1 MQYSAYLSLQYR
13 FRSMK
18 KIILLVL
25 LFSIFGFGQTKSEK
39 KPIQGFYFS
48 PELSAGFNLS
58 NIIQSNRDQKNDP
71 KNQYTTYPND
81 FSYGTSAVVGFNFIP
96 NLSLGSG
103 LKYTFTS
110 DNFHI
115 LYGII
120 QPRILLN
127 VDDGEPVFIDLTY
140 GFQLNKSVVDNADLF
155 GIKVGKL
162 VSHSKRLSQQGGLY
176 FEGQQLGNTG
186 VTFVGLFYG
195 LTIFSN
201 KNYNEYGKD

>member
-1 MQYSAYLSLQYR
+1 MKISISSLD
-13 FRSMK
+13 MK
-18 KIILLVL
+18 KLCFIFVL
-25 LFSIFGFGQTKSEK
+25 ISSLGFSQSNPEK
-39 KPIQGFYFS
+39 RPIQGFYFS
-48 PELSAGFNLS
+48 PEVSARFNLS
-58 NIIQSNRDQKNDP
+58 NIIASNRDKQNNP
-71 KNQYTTYPND
+71 ENQYTTYPND
-81 FSYGTSAVVGFNFIP
+81 FSYGISAVAGYNFIP
-96 NLSLGSG
+96 NLSLGG
-103 LKYTFTS
+103 GIKYTYTT

-115 LYGII
+115 VYGII
-120 QPRILLN
+120 QPKILFN

-140 GFQLNKSVVDNADLF
+140 GFQLNKSVVNDSDLY

-186 VTFVGLFYG
+186 VTFVGIFYG

>member
-1 MQYSAYLSLQYR
+1 
-13 FRSMK
+13 MK
-18 KIILLVL
+18 KIVL
-25 LFSIFGFGQTKSEK
+25 LLLFVSIFGFSQTAKR
-39 KPIQGFYFS
+39 PIQGFYFS

-58 NIIQSNRDQKNDP
+58 NIIQGNRDRDNNP
-71 KNQYTTYPND
+71 YNPPVNYPND
-81 FSYGTSAVVGFNFIP
+81 FSYGISALAGFNFIP
-96 NLSLGSG
+96 NLSLGG
-103 LKYTFTS
+103 GIKYTYTT

-115 LYGII
+115 LYVII
-120 QPRILLN
+120 QPKILFN
-127 VDDGEPVFIDLTY
+127 IDDGEPVFIDLTY

>member
-1 MQYSAYLSLQYR
+1 MKKLSLLL
-13 FRSMK
+13 
-18 KIILLVL
+18 LLV
-25 LFSIFGFGQTKSEK
+25 SIFGFGQTEK
-39 KPIQGFYFS
+39 RPIQGFYFS
-48 PELSAGFNLS
+48 PEVSAGFNLS
-58 NIIQSNRDQKNDP
+58 NIIQGNRDRDNNP
-71 KNQYTTYPND
+71 YNPPVNYPND
-81 FSYGTSAVVGFNFIP
+81 FSYGISAVTGFNFIP
-96 NLSLGSG
+96 NLSLGGG
-103 LKYTFTS
+103 LKYTYTT

-115 LYGII
+115 VYGII
-120 QPRILLN
+120 QPKILFN

-140 GFQLNKSVVDNADLF
+140 GFQLNKSVVENSDLF

>member
-1 MQYSAYLSLQYR
+1 
-13 FRSMK
+13 MK
-18 KIILLVL
+18 KFCILFL
-25 LFSIFGFGQTKSEK
+25 LISSLGFCQTRSEK
-39 KPIQGFYFS
+39 RPIQGFYFS

-58 NIIQSNRDQKNDP
+58 NIIEGNRDKDNNP
-71 KNQYTTYPND
+71 NNPPVNYPND
-81 FSYGTSAVVGFNFIP
+81 FSYGISAVAGFNFIP

>member
-1 MQYSAYLSLQYR
+1 
-13 FRSMK
+13 MK
-18 KIILLVL
+18 KFCILFL
-25 LFSIFGFGQTKSEK
+25 LISSLGFSQTRSEK
-39 KPIQGFYFS
+39 RPIQGFYFS

-58 NIIQSNRDQKNDP
+58 NIIEGNRDRDNNP
-71 KNQYTTYPND
+71 NNPPVNYPND
-81 FSYGTSAVVGFNFIP
+81 FSYGISAVAGFNFIP

-140 GFQLNKSVVDNADLF
+140 GFQLNKSAVEAADLY

-186 VTFVGLFYG
+186 VTFVGVFYG
-195 LTIFSN
+195 ITLFSN

>member
-1 MQYSAYLSLQYR
+1 M
-13 FRSMK
+13 
-18 KIILLVL
+18 
-25 LFSIFGFGQTKSEK
+25 EK
-39 KPIQGFYFS
+39 RPIQGFYFS
-48 PELSAGFNLS
+48 PEVSVGFNLS
-58 NIIQSNRDQKNDP
+58 NIIQGNRDKENNPYKHPQN
-71 KNQYTTYPND
+71 NPND
-81 FSYGTSAVVGFNFIP
+81 FSYGISAVAGYNFIP
-96 NLSLGSG
+96 NLSLGGG
-103 LKYTFTS
+103 LKYTYTT

-120 QPRILLN
+120 QPKILFN

-155 GIKVGKL
+155 GLKVGKL

-186 VTFVGLFYG
+186 VTFVGIFYG